1 MKKIRIIQR
10 YKCDFCQRRSIKHV
24 IALHEKRCYRNPD
37 RFCDY
42 CQNRGFTVNFP
53 DPSEPAIPED
63 CPYCK
68 GFNKEMLIAIE
79 EDEKEEK
86 LPWEIWNKQRKNS

>member
-1 MKKIRIIQR
+1 MKKVRIIQR

-24 IALHEKRCYRNPD
+24 IVLHEKRCFRNPD

-42 CQNRGFTVNFP
+42 CDNRGYTMEILL
-53 DPSEPAIPED
+53 DGYPEQKQD

-68 GFNKEMLIAIE
+68 GFNKYTLKAIE

-86 LPWEIWNKQRKNS
+86 LPW